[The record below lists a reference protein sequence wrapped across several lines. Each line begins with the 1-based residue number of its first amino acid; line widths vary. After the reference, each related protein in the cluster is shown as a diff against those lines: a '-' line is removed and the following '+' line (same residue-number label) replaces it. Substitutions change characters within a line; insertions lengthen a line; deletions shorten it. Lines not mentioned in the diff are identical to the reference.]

1 MVGPR
6 RAARKEG
13 RGRLRAVK
21 RFGVSFLD
29 VGRGGKE
36 VLYLFDH
43 GFIIGTF

>member
-29 VGRGGKE
+29 VGRGGKKCYTSLIT
-36 VLYLFDH
+36 VS
-43 GFIIGTF
+43 